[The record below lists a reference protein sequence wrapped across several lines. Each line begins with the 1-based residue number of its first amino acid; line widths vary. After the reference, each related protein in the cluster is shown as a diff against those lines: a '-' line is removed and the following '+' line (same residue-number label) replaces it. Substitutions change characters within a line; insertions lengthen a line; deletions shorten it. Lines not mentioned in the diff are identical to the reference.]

1 MSWHSLNFARRCS
14 RKGALKSVPTLSRRA
29 IHFSD
34 VGVAENIIRDE
45 ARRGLL
51 TDLSSRENNAWITS
65 FNGLQP
71 PRTGIV
77 GSHRNP
83 RALQVEILPPT
94 TIFLASGK
102 WFSFTRSN
110 PDTAR
115 NMNNPTVGGGEF
127 MGVGSC
133 SVALTD
139 RTPQRVDSLSASR
152 RWAWV
157 ERKTKVRYQRHAE
170 SFSGDYKPAMVFTT
184 NGKVASRRAG
194 DFLCWLTTGSV
205 MPVKFR
211 MRAESCAGNSL
222 SNPST
227 HITAPGIGS
236 RDGGGLAIVAPSP
249 GLNRC
254 SRQRQCLERDLI
266 IA

>member
-1 MSWHSLNFARRCS
+1 MTTPATSRICSVMSWPTLNFACRSSRNGTLKVRQDISRQADSFLRARSVADYRAHNAAKVGSIPTPATNSRRS
-14 RKGALKSVPTLSRRA
+14 LTSEQAPEGLDGGSTPSGATNLHGLGLVAMPSGLGPDIRGCESLSPYHFSVPAPGFERA
-29 IHFSD
+29 
-34 VGVAENIIRDE
+34 
-45 ARRGLL
+45 
-51 TDLSSRENNAWITS
+51 SSRVK
-65 FNGLQP
+65 GPLQG
-71 PRTGIV
+71 R
-77 GSHRNP
+77 
-83 RALQVEILPPT
+83 
-94 TIFLASGK
+94 
-102 WFSFTRSN
+102 
-110 PDTAR
+110 D
-115 NMNNPTVGGGEF
+115 
-127 MGVGSC
+127 
-133 SVALTD
+133 
-139 RTPQRVDSLSASR
+139 
-152 RWAWV
+152 
-157 ERKTKVRYQRHAE
+157 QRHAE

-222 SNPST
+222 SHPST